1 MEVVSY
7 NRYAGFFRRFIAFL
21 LDSII
26 INAAIGLAGQALG
39 FKVFDMDNPV
49 NQNTIWVQLITMAY
63 FVFLESSEWQ
73 STIGK
78 KLLGMKVV
86 DENYQRITPVK
97 ALIRFV
103 ISYFSMAILCLGY
116 IWIIFD
122 DKKQGWHDKAAGTY
136 VVRS

>member
-7 NRYAGFFRRFIAFL
+7 NNYAGFFRRFVAFI

-26 INAAIGLAGQALG
+26 INAAIGLAGQVIG

-86 DENYQRITPVK
+86 DENYQRITMVK

-103 ISYFSMAILCLGY
+103 ISYFSMAVLCLGY

-122 DKKQGWHDKAAGTY
+122 SKKQGWHDKAAGTY
-136 VVRS
+136 VIRS

>member
-7 NRYAGFFRRFIAFL
+7 NRYAGFFRRFVAFL

-26 INAAIGLAGQALG
+26 INAAVGLAGKAMG

-63 FVFLESSEWQ
+63 FVFLESSAWQ

-97 ALIRFV
+97 ALIRFA

-116 IWIIFD
+116 VWIIFD

-136 VVRS
+136 VIRS